1 MTAQDLKNSIL
12 QLAVQGKLVPQDPSD
27 EPASKLLKRI
37 EAEKAKLIK
46 DGKIKKE
53 KPSPVIADEE
63 KPFDIPE
70 NWCWI
75 RLNDICSIVT
85 GKKDAN
91 FASENGKYNFFTCA
105 KDPLLCDSFSFCGES
120 LLLAGNGDIS
130 NISYFA
136 GEFEAYQ
143 RTYVLQPYI
152 EYAYLRY
159 LFYHLQ
165 YNWVDYNGDKTFGS
179 AIPYI
184 RLGNVQNYLVALPP
198 LAEQKR
204 IVAKIEE
211 LMPLVEE
218 YGKTEERI
226 KALNAEF
233 PDKLRKSI
241 LQQAVQGKLT
251 ERDPSDEP
259 ASELLKRIRAEK
271 AKLIAEG
278 KIKKGKTLP
287 AITDE
292 EKPFDIPDTW
302 EWVRFADIMML
313 ISTGPFGSMLHK
325 SDYVTNGIPLV
336 NPANIINAKIV
347 PSEKMM
353 VSAETANRLSS
364 YKLSQGMIVMGRRGE
379 MGRCAE
385 VSENEKGW
393 LCGTGSFF
401 MEPSTELFV
410 AYLITFFSSPYAKT
424 YLGGASIGATMNNL
438 NHDILKNIPVPL
450 PPFAEQK
457 RIVARVEEL
466 LAACDGLK

>member
-27 EPASKLLKRI
+27 EPSSELLKRI
-37 EAEKAKLIK
+37 RTEKARLIK
-46 DGKIKKE
+46 EGKLKRE
-53 KPSPVIADEE
+53 KDSPYISEEE
-63 KPFDIPE
+63 KLFDIP
-70 NWCWI
+70 NSWCWT

-105 KDPLLCDSFSFCGES
+105 KEPLMCDSFSFCGES

-130 NISYFA
+130 NISYFV

-152 EYAYLRY
+152 EYTYLRY

-165 YNWVDYNGDKTFGS
+165 YNWVAYNGDKTFGS

-204 IVAKIEE
+204 IIAKIEE
-211 LMPLVEE
+211 LLPLVES
-218 YGKTEERI
+218 YGEAEERLME
-226 KALNAEF
+226 LNTEF

-251 ERDPSDEP
+251 ERDPLDEP
-259 ASELLKRIRAEK
+259 ASELLKRIHAEK

-278 KIKKGKTLP
+278 KIKKEKPLP
-287 AITDE
+287 PITDE

-302 EWVRFADIMML
+302 EWIRLTDVGEVSRGKSKHRPRNDRVLYDGGIYPL
-313 ISTGPFGSMLHK
+313 IQTGDVARSNGKITKCTKFYNDFGLAQSRMWSKGTLCM
-325 SDYVTNGIPLV
+325 TIA
-336 NPANIINAKIV
+336 ANIADVGILDFDACFPDSVVGFNAFKPIV
-347 PSEKMM
+347 SNKYFLYMLM
-353 VSAETANRLSS
+353 AYRNVLDSMATKSA
-364 YKLSQGMIVMGRRGE
+364 Q
-379 MGRCAE
+379 
-385 VSENEKGW
+385 
-393 LCGTGSFF
+393 
-401 MEPSTELFV
+401 
-410 AYLITFFSSPYAKT
+410 
-424 YLGGASIGATMNNL
+424 
-438 NHDILKNIPVPL
+438 KNINLEIILSLAYPL
-450 PPFAEQK
+450 PPLAEQE

-466 LAACDGLK
+466 LDVCDGLK